1 MKTKKAKRP
10 KLVFGNHTCLY
21 EWIRRIS
28 ISDDPD
34 NDPDVRVK
42 TVEAS
47 GDVVTKWERDSG
59 SSYSYVRMHPSS
71 GDVRKIESLGR
82 IIRCYDLFKLSK
94 FIGSKDKPFWLI
106 NYKGSDSMTGRCR
119 SELFRILVDGQN
131 VFGRGAEGTDQF
143 AFVPDQLMDVM
154 PSDIHNNWPAYVES
168 FRERVA
174 EIGGW
179 TGSWTAANSGLA
191 LRCVVDEYVQL
202 GTYVGQ
208 QVSASDLDNWVT
220 DAKMN
225 IKAREVLKKLK
236 EK

>member
-10 KLVFGNHTCLY
+10 KLVFGNHYCLY
-21 EWIRRIS
+21 EWIKRIS
-28 ISDDPD
+28 TSDDPD

-47 GDVVTKWERDSG
+47 GDVATQWKRDPE
-59 SSYSYVRMHPSS
+59 SSYTYTRMHPSS
-71 GDVRKIESLGR
+71 GQVRKIESLGR

-106 NYKGSDSMTGRCR
+106 NYKGGDSMTGRCR
-119 SELFRILVDGQN
+119 SELFQILTSGQN

-143 AFVPDQLMDVM
+143 AFVPDHLMDVM
-154 PSDIHNNWPAYVES
+154 PSDIHNSWPAYVES

-174 EIGGW
+174 CIGDW
-179 TGSWTAANSGLA
+179 TNPWCTGNSVMA
-191 LRCVVDEYVQL
+191 LKCVVGEYVQL
-202 GTYVGQ
+202 GTHVGQ

-225 IKAREVLKKLK
+225 INARKVLKKLK